1 MTQYTLAF
9 VIGIIMF
16 SMGLPLLIVGLIV
29 GSRGEDALAM
39 LIPGA
44 ILSGVG
50 AYVAIVAAAIGM
62 GFGKRATTS
71 EQYMAQQ
78 RRDSSIEK
86 WWEVDDES

>member
-1 MTQYTLAF
+1 MKQYTLAF

-86 WWEVDDES
+86 WWKVDDES